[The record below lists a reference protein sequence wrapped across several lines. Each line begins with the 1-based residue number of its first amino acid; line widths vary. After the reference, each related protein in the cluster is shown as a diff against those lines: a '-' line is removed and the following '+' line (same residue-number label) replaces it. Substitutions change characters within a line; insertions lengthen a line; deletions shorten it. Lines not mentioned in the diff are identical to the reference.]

1 MKFDP
6 STFQQTM
13 LKRLGGWYLPVMA
26 LIVQQA
32 AFISSILSAYFVQ
45 NNVRFTREQFTP
57 IATVFLIVVVIG
69 NILILVW
76 TYYTTAD
83 ARARLGDW
91 ANDRK
96 LLKDIPQ
103 ETRAWKQV
111 NTLPLRFVLATLIVA
126 IFGQTLPVALYG
138 QIAGILTVDQ
148 AIYVFMGGIAATLLA
163 AAVILYSLD
172 FLLLSARD
180 VLAPQQFEAQL
191 QNLANFPL
199 ANKLISST
207 LALILLTLLI
217 IAPIGFNHVNMASS
231 GGAQVENTL
240 LSFQMQSITAS
251 AVTLILGLMLALFIF
266 RSLTIPIK
274 SLVLALQKMEKGD
287 FSQRV
292 SINTSDEVGELV
304 VHFNHMSEQMKLMQ
318 ETLETEVR
326 ERTAQLRA
334 TVQVSGAVTAI
345 LDSNELIERVVN
357 LIADAFGF
365 YYVALFLVD
374 PSGKWAELKSATG
387 EAGRVLRENKHHLEI
402 AGRNMV
408 GATIRD
414 REAKVA
420 MDTAESQVRFD
431 NPLLPYTRSEIA
443 LPLLAG
449 DRVLGTLD
457 AQSTRESAFGPEVI
471 ETLQAMAN
479 QIAVALDNARL
490 YQESQQNL
498 QEMRAIQQQY
508 LLTSWKSI
516 AEDKSNLSYEN
527 GELETDEAL
536 REIQVPLTLRDQL
549 IGQINL
555 AGDGDWTPEERS
567 MIEAIAS
574 QAALALENAR
584 LVEDSQQLARRERLV
599 SEVTSKIWA
608 SSSIDGILQTAVR
621 EMGRA
626 LDTDEVTIEL
636 KAQS

>member
-6 STFQQTM
+6 WTFQQTM

-45 NNVRFTREQFTP
+45 NNIRFTREQFTP

-76 TYYTTAD
+76 TYYATAD

-111 NTLPLRFVLATLIVA
+111 NTLPLRFVLATLIVT
-126 IFGQTLPVALYG
+126 IFGETLTVVLYG
-138 QIAGILTVDQ
+138 LVTGIFTLEQ
-148 AIYVFMGGIAATLLA
+148 AIYVFMGGVTATLLA
-163 AAVILYSLD
+163 SAVIFYSLD
-172 FLLLSARD
+172 FLLLSVRD
-180 VLAPQQFEAQL
+180 ALAPQQFEAQL
-191 QNLANFPL
+191 RDLAIFPL